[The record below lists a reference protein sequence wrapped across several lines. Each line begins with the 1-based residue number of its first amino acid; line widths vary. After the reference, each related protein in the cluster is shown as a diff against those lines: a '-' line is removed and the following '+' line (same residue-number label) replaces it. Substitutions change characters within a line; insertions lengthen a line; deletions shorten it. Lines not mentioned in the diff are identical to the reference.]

1 MFSFG
6 NSEGNLSAMAK
17 KTTRFYLPII
27 LLVVL
32 GLSIDAQAQN
42 QRRIIQLSGVVLG
55 SDSASFIPGVHIY
68 VPKAG
73 RGTTT
78 NSVGFFS
85 MPVLVGDSIAIS
97 SVGFQRQ
104 HYIVPPSSREF
115 QTIIITMVEDVTFLK
130 EIEIV
135 PFPTEEVFKEAV
147 LAMNMPLDQNIDQK
161 NMNAELL
168 ALMLKTTPM
177 DGPQNQRY
185 SLDQWATYPNRN
197 YQPLTNP
204 LLNPFNWAKF
214 FNSMKKKK

>member
-6 NSEGNLSAMAK
+6 NPAGNLSVMTKRTHLFLA
-17 KTTRFYLPII
+17 YL
-27 LLVVL
+27 LLL
-32 GLSIDAQAQN
+32 TLSYSVDLKAQN

-55 SDSASFIPGVHIY
+55 SDSASFVPGVHIY

-85 MPVLVGDSIAIS
+85 MPVLVGDSLVIS
-97 SVGFQRQ
+97 SVGYQRQ
-104 HYIVPPSSREF
+104 HYIIPASAKEY
-115 QTIIITMVEDVTFLK
+115 QTIIITMVEDITFLK

-147 LAMNMPLDQNIDQK
+147 LALDVPLDGTLDSK
-161 NMNAELL
+161 NLNAELL
-168 ALMLKTTPM
+168 ALMLKTTPL

-185 SLDQWATYPNRN
+185 SLDQWAAYQNRS
-197 YQPLTNP
+197 YQPVTNT
-204 LLNPFNWAKF
+204 LLNPFNWVKF
-214 FNSMKKKK
+214 FNSLKKKK